1 MKQSEAWTVQ
11 ITSDLEAATAIFT
24 ADNPGTY
31 CQVIAKYQQV
41 VEKSVNAMVAALN
54 EVSGPVINIGTKHY
68 PEKQINALLLMKF
81 GNQDL
86 VRHVHAIFSEYRL
99 GEIRALCL
107 LAPSL
112 PPRRNTEYPY
122 PDGRGGWTA
131 PAAAGNFRVEEVYR
145 FRTLANEF
153 VPMAGRFIQSALFS
167 PNNR

>member
-1 MKQSEAWTVQ
+1 MNESAAWIVQ
-11 ITSDLEAATAIFT
+11 VKSDFATAEKLFDET
-24 ADNPGTY
+24 QTSLY

-86 VRHVHAIFSEYRL
+86 VRHVHTIFSEYRL

-112 PPRRNTEYPY
+112 PPRRNTEYSY

-145 FRTLANEF
+145 FRTLVNEL

-167 PNNR
+167 PNNK